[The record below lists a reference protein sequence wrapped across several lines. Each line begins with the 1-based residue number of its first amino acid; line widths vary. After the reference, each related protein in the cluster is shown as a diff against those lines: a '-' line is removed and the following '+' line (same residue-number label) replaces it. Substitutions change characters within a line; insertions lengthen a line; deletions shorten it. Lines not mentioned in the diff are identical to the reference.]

1 MKKGASGSVFITT
14 FTFDE
19 LTPAKCW
26 IAPEIPIAIYKFDE
40 TGFPVCPTCSLWG
53 LQPKSETGFEHAVAA
68 PKTSAKFSMRCQFSG
83 PFNPLPPETT
93 ISASAIVTLFDVF
106 STENTLFLLS
116 EMLKLKSEI
125 SVSVGFSF
133 RPKEFF

>member
-1 MKKGASGSVFITT
+1 
-14 FTFDE
+14 
-19 LTPAKCW
+19 
-26 IAPEIPIAIYKFDE
+26 
-40 TGFPVCPTCSLWG
+40 
-53 LQPKSETGFEHAVAA
+53 
-68 PKTSAKFSMRCQFSG
+68 MRCQFSG

-106 STENTLFLLS
+106 STEDTLFLLS

-133 RPKEFF
+133 RPKEFFETAKILLFLVISTVSKALFVNVFLTTTKLLSLTGIEIILVT